1 MLLKDAHGAG
11 LWAAPPSQTTTP
23 SFNSC
28 LFWSWKYTN
37 AQRLMNTASS
47 VLHNWGENVICV
59 CLSFWLFWFRVEAIL
74 VTEAWLSA
82 NAPSCHPERTEKYP
96 RGRFVTR
103 LRLICSFE
111 EKVPF
116 NNKDSTSKNKLICN
130 VEVFN
135 YKNALKGK
143 TLSQVVQEC
152 LATSLWPDIGTF
164 RQTFHNKLGIKCR
177 RNREQRLVSE
187 FVQ

>member
-1 MLLKDAHGAG
+1 MALDCELHLRAKPQHQASTAAYSEAENTQMHKDS
-11 LWAAPPSQTTTP
+11 WIQQVQFCTTEEKI
-23 SFNSC
+23 
-28 LFWSWKYTN
+28 LF
-37 AQRLMNTASS
+37 
-47 VLHNWGENVICV
+47 V

-111 EKVPF
+111 EKVWF

-143 TLSQVVQEC
+143 TLSHVVQEC